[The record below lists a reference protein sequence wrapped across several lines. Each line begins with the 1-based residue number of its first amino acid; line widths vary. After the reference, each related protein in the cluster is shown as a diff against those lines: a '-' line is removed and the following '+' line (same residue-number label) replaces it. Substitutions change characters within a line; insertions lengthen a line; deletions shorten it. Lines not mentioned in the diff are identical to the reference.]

1 MSGLTPSQTVG
12 PFYAYGLTPNGQYDW
27 VDTFTNN
34 LLTPDV
40 SGDRIR
46 IAGQVFDGDGA
57 TVRDA
62 VLEIWQA
69 DAQGRF
75 ADPQDKR
82 ALPNSAFKGFGRSG
96 TDAEGRFAFETIK
109 PGIVPDPD
117 GKPQAPHIV
126 LAVYA
131 RGLLLHVLQGAGPAR
146 VDVLGVVEEGLQVA
160 GDHRQRRAQLVGDV
174 GDEVLA
180 HLFQTLHAGH
190 VADQHQVLAVAVEG
204 DLELQQQLVV
214 HRRGHV
220 QRLLVV
226 AAGEVFLEARV
237 ADQVGHRLAAV
248 LRALQAEQAFGGEV
262 PPLQVAIG
270 VEHDHRIAQRRGGFL
285 HAVDHRLQAP
295 AGALVAPLQVVDA
308 VEHLAPQAVAVRR
321 RFVLAVV
328 LQPFVQAQHL
338 PEGPAEVDAQAAC
351 QGPTVLPAHRA
362 DQRGGDYQQQQ
373 MADQG
378 ATPVLVH
385 QVLSL

>member
-27 VDTFTNN
+27 VDTFTSN

-46 IAGQVFDGDGA
+46 IVGQVFDGDGA

-96 TDAEGRFAFETIK
+96 TDAEGRFSFETIK

-131 RGLLLHVLQGAGPAR
+131 RGMLLHLYSRIYFDSEAANAADPVLALVPADRRATLIATRQPGGNAVYRLDIHLQGDKET
-146 VDVLGVVEEGLQVA
+146 VFFDV
-160 GDHRQRRAQLVGDV
+160 
-174 GDEVLA
+174 
-180 HLFQTLHAGH
+180 
-190 VADQHQVLAVAVEG
+190 
-204 DLELQQQLVV
+204 
-214 HRRGHV
+214 
-220 QRLLVV
+220 
-226 AAGEVFLEARV
+226 
-237 ADQVGHRLAAV
+237 
-248 LRALQAEQAFGGEV
+248 
-262 PPLQVAIG
+262 
-270 VEHDHRIAQRRGGFL
+270 
-285 HAVDHRLQAP
+285 
-295 AGALVAPLQVVDA
+295 
-308 VEHLAPQAVAVRR
+308 
-321 RFVLAVV
+321 
-328 LQPFVQAQHL
+328 
-338 PEGPAEVDAQAAC
+338 
-351 QGPTVLPAHRA
+351 
-362 DQRGGDYQQQQ
+362 
-373 MADQG
+373 
-378 ATPVLVH
+378 
-385 QVLSL
+385 